1 REYARWGDR
10 VCEGGDMY
18 ESQKKFRKYA
28 ATRDVGL
35 LEQRAL
41 EYSCPVVYYDGTKT
55 PGEIV
60 DEILTY
66 INTRNHYDALIDEN

>member
-1 REYARWGDR
+1 MKRIEKREYARWGDR

-18 ESQKKFRKYA
+18 ESQKKFREFA
-28 ATRDVGL
+28 STRDVGL
-35 LEQRAL
+35 LERSAL
-41 EYSCPVVYYDGTKT
+41 KHSCPVVYYDGTKM

-66 INTRNHYDALIDEN
+66 ILSLIHI